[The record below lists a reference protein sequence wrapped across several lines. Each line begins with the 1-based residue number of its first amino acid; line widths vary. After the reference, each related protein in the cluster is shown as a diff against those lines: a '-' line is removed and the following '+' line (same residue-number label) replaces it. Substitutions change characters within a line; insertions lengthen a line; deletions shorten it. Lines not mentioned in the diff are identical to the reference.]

1 MSKVTVI
8 DSIMGSGKTT
18 WVQNE
23 LLDKHF
29 DKNIL
34 YITPFLSEVQRIID
48 NSKRKIFQPQN
59 MGSSKLDNLAKL
71 LNAEMDI
78 ASTHELFKRFDDN
91 CKQALRDN
99 RYTLI
104 LDETIAPIIPY
115 QCKAGEDFKYLL
127 EKEEIA
133 IENNGAIKWIGS
145 ELNMRFADV
154 RTLAKN
160 DCLFVVDGKCYLWL
174 FPHEIF
180 DLFDNVYICTYL
192 FDGSMMKY
200 YFDLYGIEYETKSI
214 DKINDRYTLVD
225 YYKPN
230 KANIRERINVYD
242 GNLNSN
248 LNLYKDT
255 SLSVKWFEQS
265 TNADK
270 IDQMRKNI
278 TNFVKHINQVKSGQV
293 MWTSYKKAK
302 RKLSNK
308 GFSRG
313 FVSCNS
319 RATNE
324 FSDRTCLIYTCNWYE
339 NPEIVKFFS
348 QHNINVSQ
356 DKIALANLLQWVW
369 RSNIRVSGSNKT
381 ISIYIPSARMR
392 KLFVDWLNN

>member
-91 CKQALRDN
+91 CKQTLRDN
-99 RYTLI
+99 KYTLI
-104 LDETIAPIIPY
+104 LDETIEPIMPY

-133 IENNGAIKWIGS
+133 IAKNGSVTWTGT
-145 ELNMRFADV
+145 ELNTRFADV
-154 RTLAKN
+154 RNLAKN
-160 DCLFVVDGKCYLWL
+160 DCLFVVDNKCYLWL

-180 DLFDNVYICTYL
+180 DLFEDVYVCTYL
-192 FDGSMMKY
+192 FEGSMMKY
-200 YFDLYGIEYETKSI
+200 YFDLYNIQYEVKSI
-214 DKINDRYTLVD
+214 SEINGKRTLVD
-225 YYKPN
+225 YYSPDKS
-230 KANIRERINVYD
+230 AIRQRIKVYE
-242 GNLNSN
+242 GNLNDN
-248 LNLYKDT
+248 LKLYKDV
-255 SLSVKWFEQS
+255 SLSSRWFEQS
-265 TNADK
+265 QNSDK
-270 IDQMRKNI
+270 INQIKKNM
-278 TNFVKHINQVKSGQV
+278 TNFVKCIVNVKSNET
-293 MWTSYKKAK
+293 MWTAYKKSKK
-302 RKLSNK
+302 RLANK
-308 GFSRG
+308 GFTKG
-313 FVSCNS
+313 FVPCNS

-324 FSDRTCLIYTCNWYE
+324 YSDRTCLMYTCNWFE
-339 NPEIVKFFS
+339 NPEIVKFFR
-348 QHNINVSQ
+348 QHNIIIQQ
-356 DKIALANLLQWVW
+356 DKIALANLLQWIW
-369 RSNIRVSGSNKT
+369 RSNIRVADSDKLIN
-381 ISIYIPSARMR
+381 IYIPSSRMR
-392 KLFVDWLNN
+392 RLFLTWLNE